1 MEKAIIGK
9 KIGMT
14 QVFADDGRVEPVTVI
29 EAGPCY
35 VTQIKT
41 EANDGYNAVQLAF
54 GDIKVKN
61 VNKCAQGAYKKANV
75 EPKRVMKEFKYDDN
89 SKFSLGQE
97 IKADMFSEGDI
108 VDVSGISKGH
118 GFTGVIKRWN
128 QQRLKMTHGVGPVHR
143 EVGSMGANSTPSRV
157 FKGKKMP
164 GHYGHEAVTVQN
176 LKVVRVDADR
186 NLILVKGA
194 IPGPKKSIVTIKSAK
209 KGLKE

>member
-1 MEKAIIGK
+1 MEKAIIGR

-41 EANDGYNAVQLAF
+41 QDKDGYNSVQVAF
-54 GDIKVKN
+54 GDIKAKN
-61 VNKCAQGAYKKANV
+61 VNKPVAGTFKKAGV
-75 EPKRVMKEFKYDDN
+75 EPKRVLKEFKYDDI

-97 IKADMFSEGDI
+97 IKADMFSEGDL
-108 VDVSGISKGH
+108 VDVSGITKGH

-157 FKGKKMP
+157 FKGKKMT
-164 GHYGHEAVTVQN
+164 GQYGNEAVTVQN

-194 IPGPKKSIVTIKSAK
+194 IPGPKKSIVTIKSAVK
-209 KGLKE
+209 A

>member
-9 KIGMT
+9 KLGMT
-14 QVFADDGRVEPVTVI
+14 QVFTEDGRVQPVTVI

-41 EANDGYNAVQLAF
+41 TEKDGYNSVQVAY
-54 GDIKVKN
+54 GEIKAKN
-61 VNKCAQGAYKKANV
+61 VNKCQTGAFKKAGV
-75 EPKRVMKEFKYDDN
+75 EPKRVMKEFKYNDIT
-89 SKFSLGQE
+89 KFALGQE
-97 IKADMFSEGDI
+97 IKADMFAEGDV
-108 VDVSGISKGH
+108 VDVTGTSKGH

-128 QQRLKMTHGVGPVHR
+128 QRRLKMTHGVGPVHR

-164 GHYGHEAVTVQN
+164 GHYGHETITVQN

-186 NLILVKGA
+186 NIILVKGS
-194 IPGPKKSIVTIKSAK
+194 IPGPNESIVTIKSAAK
-209 KGLKE
+209 A

>member
-9 KIGMT
+9 KLGMT
-14 QVFADDGRVEPVTVI
+14 QVFTDDGRVQPVTVI

-41 EANDGYNAVQLAF
+41 TEKDGYNSVQVAF
-54 GDIKVKN
+54 GEIKAKN
-61 VNKCAQGAYKKANV
+61 VNKCQAGTFKKAGV
-75 EPKRVMKEFKYDDN
+75 EPKRVMKEFKYNDIT
-89 SKFSLGQE
+89 KFALGQE
-97 IKADMFSEGDI
+97 IKADMFAEGDV
-108 VDVSGISKGH
+108 VDVTGTSKGH

-128 QQRLKMTHGVGPVHR
+128 QRRLKMTHGVGPVHR

-164 GHYGHEAVTVQN
+164 GHYGHETITVQN

-186 NLILVKGA
+186 NIILVKGSV
-194 IPGPKKSIVTIKSAK
+194 PGPIESIVTIKSAAK
-209 KGLKE
+209 A

>member
-9 KIGMT
+9 KVGMT
-14 QVFADDGRVEPVTVI
+14 QIFTEDGRVEPVTVI

-41 EANDGYNAVQLAF
+41 TETDGYNAVQVAY
-54 GDIKVKN
+54 GEIKAKN
-61 VNKCAQGAYKKANV
+61 VNKCQTGAFKKAGV
-75 EPKRVMKEFKYDDN
+75 DPKRVMKEFKYDDT
-89 SKFSLGQE
+89 SKYALGQE

-108 VDVSGISKGH
+108 VDVTGISKGH

-128 QQRLKMTHGVGPVHR
+128 QRRLKMTHGVGPVHR

-164 GHYGHEAVTVQN
+164 GHYGSETTTVQN

-186 NLILVKGA
+186 NFILVKGSV
-194 IPGPKKSIVTIKSAK
+194 PGPKNSMVTIKSAAK
-209 KGLKE
+209 A

>member
-9 KIGMT
+9 KVGMT
-14 QVFADDGRVEPVTVI
+14 QVFTEDGRVEPVTVI

-35 VTQIKT
+35 VTQIKST
-41 EANDGYNAVQLAF
+41 EKDGYNSVQVAF
-54 GDIKVKN
+54 GDIKEKN
-61 VNKCAQGAYKKANV
+61 VNKCQAGAFKKAGV
-75 EPKRVMKEFKYDDN
+75 EAKRILKELKFDDTT
-89 SKFSLGQE
+89 KFAVGQE
-97 IKADMFSEGDI
+97 IKADIFAEGDV
-108 VDVSGISKGH
+108 VDVTGTSKGH

-164 GHYGHEAVTVQN
+164 GHYGHETVTVQN

-186 NLILVKGA
+186 NFILVRGA
-194 IPGPKKSIVTIKSAK
+194 IPGPKNSIVTIKSAVK
-209 KGLKE
+209 A

>member
-9 KIGMT
+9 KLGMT
-14 QVFADDGRVEPVTVI
+14 QVFTDDGRVQPVTVI

-41 EANDGYNAVQLAF
+41 TEKDGYNSVQIAY
-54 GDIKVKN
+54 GEIKAKN
-61 VNKCAQGAYKKANV
+61 VNKCQTGAFKKAGV
-75 EPKRVMKEFKYDDN
+75 EPKRVMKEFKYNDIT
-89 SKFSLGQE
+89 KFALGQE
-97 IKADMFSEGDI
+97 IKADMFAEGDV
-108 VDVSGISKGH
+108 VDVTGTSKGH

-128 QQRLKMTHGVGPVHR
+128 QRRLKMTHGVGPVHR

-164 GHYGHEAVTVQN
+164 GHYGHETITVQN

-186 NLILVKGA
+186 NIILVKGS
-194 IPGPKKSIVTIKSAK
+194 IPGPNESIVTIKSAAK
-209 KGLKE
+209 A

>member
-1 MEKAIIGK
+1 
-9 KIGMT
+9 MT
-14 QVFADDGRVEPVTVI
+14 QVFTDDGRVQPVTVI

-41 EANDGYNAVQLAF
+41 VETDGYNSVQVAY
-54 GDIKVKN
+54 GEIKAKN
-61 VNKCAQGAYKKANV
+61 VNKCQTGAFKKAGV
-75 EPKRVMKEFKYDDN
+75 EPKRVMKEFKYNDIT
-89 SKFSLGQE
+89 KFALGQE
-97 IKADMFSEGDI
+97 IKADMFAEGDV
-108 VDVSGISKGH
+108 VDVTGTSKGH

-128 QQRLKMTHGVGPVHR
+128 QRRLKMTHGVGPVHR

-164 GHYGHEAVTVQN
+164 GHYGHETITVQN

-194 IPGPKKSIVTIKSAK
+194 IPGPKQSIVTIKSAAK
-209 KGLKE
+209 A

>member
-9 KIGMT
+9 KLGMT
-14 QVFADDGRVEPVTVI
+14 QVFTDDGRVQPVTVI

-41 EANDGYNAVQLAF
+41 VEKDGYNSVQVAY
-54 GDIKVKN
+54 GEIKAKN
-61 VNKCAQGAYKKANV
+61 VNKCQTGAFKKAGV
-75 EPKRVMKEFKYDDN
+75 EPKRVMKEFKYNDIT
-89 SKFSLGQE
+89 KFALGQE
-97 IKADMFSEGDI
+97 IKADMFAEGDV
-108 VDVSGISKGH
+108 VDVTGTSKGH

-128 QQRLKMTHGVGPVHR
+128 QRRLKMTHGVGPVHR

-164 GHYGHEAVTVQN
+164 GHYGHETITVQN

-186 NLILVKGA
+186 NIILVKGS
-194 IPGPKKSIVTIKSAK
+194 IPGPNESIVTIKSAAK
-209 KGLKE
+209 A

>member
-1 MEKAIIGK
+1 
-9 KIGMT
+9 MT

-41 EANDGYNAVQLAF
+41 VETDGYNSVQVAF
-54 GDIKVKN
+54 GDVKSKN
-61 VNKCAQGAYKKANV
+61 VNKSQAGTFKKAGV
-75 EPKRVMKEFKYDDN
+75 EAKRVLKEFRYNDIT
-89 SKFSLGQE
+89 KFALGQE
-97 IKADMFSEGDI
+97 IKADMFSAGDV
-108 VDVSGISKGH
+108 VDVSGITKGH

-164 GHYGHEAVTVQN
+164 GHYGSEAVTVQN

-194 IPGPKKSIVTIKSAK
+194 IPGPKKSIVTIKSAAK
-209 KGLKE
+209 A

>member
-9 KIGMT
+9 KLGMT
-14 QVFADDGRVEPVTVI
+14 QVFTEDGRVQPVTVI

-41 EANDGYNAVQLAF
+41 TEKDGYNSVQVAF
-54 GDIKVKN
+54 GEIKAKN
-61 VNKCAQGAYKKANV
+61 VNKCQSGAFKKADV
-75 EPKRVMKEFKYDDN
+75 EPKRVMKEFKYNDIT
-89 SKFSLGQE
+89 KFALGQE

-108 VDVSGISKGH
+108 VDVTGTSKGH

-128 QQRLKMTHGVGPVHR
+128 QARLKMTHGVGPVHR

-164 GHYGHEAVTVQN
+164 GHYGHETITVQN

-186 NLILVKGA
+186 NIILVKGA
-194 IPGPKKSIVTIKSAK
+194 IPGPNESIVTIKSAAK
-209 KGLKE
+209 A

>member
-9 KIGMT
+9 KLGMT
-14 QVFADDGRVEPVTVI
+14 QVFTDDGRVQPVTVI

-41 EANDGYNAVQLAF
+41 TEKDGYNSVQVAF
-54 GDIKVKN
+54 GEIKAKN
-61 VNKCAQGAYKKANV
+61 VNKCQTGAFKKAGV
-75 EPKRVMKEFKYDDN
+75 EPKRVMKEFKYNDI
-89 SKFSLGQE
+89 SKFALGQE
-97 IKADMFSEGDI
+97 IKADMFAEGDV
-108 VDVSGISKGH
+108 VDVTGTSKGH

-128 QQRLKMTHGVGPVHR
+128 QRRLKMTHGVGPVHR

-164 GHYGHEAVTVQN
+164 GHYGHETITVQN

-186 NLILVKGA
+186 NIILVKGS
-194 IPGPKKSIVTIKSAK
+194 IPGPNESIVTIKSAAK
-209 KGLKE
+209 A